1 MPNLQNIIAE
11 NEQNFEEWLIRN
23 IFSRFPSKK
32 EEELVESAIS
42 AFDVTQLRL
51 IEGFR
56 EMVRE
61 KMKVEK
67 LGLCSD
73 IQSIEYNEPL
83 KEILSELGSIN
94 GVSNPLTNKN

>member
-1 MPNLQNIIAE
+1 MTNLKQIIEE

-23 IFSRFPSKK
+23 IFSRFPTKK

-61 KMKVEK
+61 RIGMVDIAIKSVDEK
-67 LGLCSD
+67 EGLDSYFGGQKL
-73 IQSIEYNEPL
+73 ILNRL
-83 KEILSELGSIN
+83 LSELGSIN
-94 GVSNPLTNKN
+94 EIK